1 MLWVIIV
8 TALLIVS
15 VFTFKWADKN
25 YYNGAA
31 EWLALVSMI
40 VAVISAIAL
49 IIMILAIGSN
59 YIGAENNIAALNEQY
74 DFLVY
79 QVELGEY
86 GELDDISQYNLL
98 QDIYEWNKDVRY
110 YKRWNTNPWTNWL
123 IADYLTEY
131 EVIDYSGIYK

>member
-8 TALLIVS
+8 TVLLVVS
-15 VFTFKWADKN
+15 VFAFKWADKY

-110 YKRWNTNPWTNWL
+110 YKRWNTNPWTSWF